1 MRGVRSADAT
11 ETSGRPAKS
20 AKRRAASG
28 SRAWETRRL
37 RRAEKERDQ
46 DGDGE
51 EGSDERKMDTAAAG
65 ERLGIEAARR
75 ESADGEDGRT
85 RRRRDGRTG
94 EPAAAPRR
102 VERTSSL
109 WR

>member
-1 MRGVRSADAT
+1 MRRVRSPDTT
-11 ETSGRPAKS
+11 ETSGRPANS

-28 SRAWETRRL
+28 RRLSETRRR

-51 EGSDERKMDTAAAG
+51 EGSEERKMETAAAG

-75 ESADGEDGRT
+75 ESAEGEDGRI
-85 RRRRDGRTG
+85 RRRRDGSAG
-94 EPAAAPRR
+94 EPAAAARR
-102 VERTSSL
+102 EERTSSL